1 MLIGCLLLA
10 ATAFAA
16 LYEWTGFEPA
26 AAAAG
31 GVVLIY
37 LILSLPKLAWTRL
50 AFVAIGVALAIVA
63 VATRP
68 DWVAILSRGVVQANF
83 ICAFFVAL
91 ATLRI
96 PAAHSPAIHRCG
108 RYLASRPPGKRYL
121 ALTTGGHLFALILNY
136 GAIQLLGTMV
146 ERMVAEETDP
156 DVAAIRNRRMLV
168 AIQRGFC
175 ASIFWSPLAFSMVIT
190 TGIVPG
196 ASWAATV
203 PLAIFHM
210 VVFTV
215 IGWALD
221 TIVKPKIRGPRP
233 PIRAAEGGVP
243 DLLPLLLLL
252 LIIFGGVGLLE
263 VLTGLR
269 MAAIVMVFVPL
280 VALAWLAIEAFGH
293 GGAGVSDLQGRLGN
307 LVMRDLPAYRS
318 ELVLLIMAGFI
329 GAVGGILAKPW
340 IAAMGIDLS
349 AVPIPLLLFAIMLF
363 VPLAGQ
369 IGMNP
374 ILSVALFAPLLPA
387 PEQLGIPAVLIV
399 LAIVSGW
406 ALTGLTSPF
415 TATTML
421 IAKMGHITPVRV
433 GTSWNGTVFLVSV
446 VVLTLSLITLWAVLI

>member
-1 MLIGCLLLA
+1 MLIGGLLIL

-16 LYEWTGFEPA
+16 LYEWTGFAPGA
-26 AAAAG
+26 AIAG
-31 GVVLIY
+31 GAVLIY
-37 LILSLPKLAWTRL
+37 LTLSLPKLAWTRL
-50 AFVAIGVALAIVA
+50 AFVVIGVGLAILA
-63 VATRP
+63 VMTRG
-68 DWVAILSRGVVQANF
+68 DWPAVLARGVVQANF

-121 ALTTGGHLFALILNY
+121 ALTSGGHLFALILNY
-136 GAIQLLGTMV
+136 GAIQLLGAMV
-146 ERMVAEETDP
+146 ERMVSEETDP
-156 DVAAIRNRRMLV
+156 HIAAIRNRRMLV

-203 PLAIFHM
+203 PFAMFHM
-210 VVFTV
+210 AVFTA
-215 IGWALD
+215 IGWAHD
-221 TIVKPKIRGPRP
+221 TLVKPKLTGPRP
-233 PIRAAEGGVP
+233 QARAAEGGIA
-243 DLLPLLLLL
+243 DLLPLLVLL

-269 MAAIVMVFVPL
+269 MAAIVMVFVPV
-280 VALAWLAIEAFGH
+280 VALAWLIIEAFGRK
-293 GGAGVSDLQGRLGN
+293 GGGEAELRSQLRN
-307 LVMRDLPAYRS
+307 LIVRDLPAYRS

-349 AVPIPLLLFAIMLF
+349 AVPLPLLLFAIMLF

-387 PEQLGIPAVLIV
+387 PEQLGVSPILIV

-406 ALTGLTSPF
+406 AMTGLTSPF

-433 GTSWNGTVFLVSV
+433 GTSWNGAVFLISLA
-446 VVLTLSLITLWAVLI
+446 VLTLSLVILSTLMS

>member
-1 MLIGCLLLA
+1 M
-10 ATAFAA
+10 
-16 LYEWTGFEPA
+16 
-26 AAAAG
+26 
-31 GVVLIY
+31 
-37 LILSLPKLAWTRL
+37 AWTRL
-50 AFVAIGVALAIVA
+50 AFVAIGATLAIVA
-63 VATRP
+63 IMLRG
-68 DWVAILSRGVVQANF
+68 DWPAVLARGVVQANF

-121 ALTTGGHLFALILNY
+121 ALTTGGHLFSLILNY
-136 GAIQLLGTMV
+136 GAIQLLGAMV
-146 ERMVAEETDP
+146 ERMVSEETDP
-156 DVAAIRNRRMLV
+156 HVAAIRSRRMLV

-190 TGIVPG
+190 TGIIPG
-196 ASWAATV
+196 ASWAAAV

-210 VVFTV
+210 AIFTT
-215 IGWALD
+215 IGWAHD
-221 TIVKPKIRGPRP
+221 TLIKPKLNGPRP
-233 PIRAAEGGVP
+233 PARTAEGGVA
-243 DLLPLLLLL
+243 DLLPLLMLL
-252 LIIFGGVGLLE
+252 LIIFGGVGLIE

-269 MAAIVMVFVPL
+269 MAAIVMVFVPA
-280 VALAWLAIEAFGH
+280 VALGWLAIEAFG
-293 GGAGVSDLQGRLGN
+293 GSGAGSSEMRDEINN
-307 LVMRDLPAYRS
+307 LIVRDLPAYRS

-329 GAVGGILAKPW
+329 GAVGGVLAKPW

-349 AVPIPLLLFAIMLF
+349 AVPLPILLFAIMLF

-369 IGMNP
+369 LGMNP

-387 PEQLGIPAVLIV
+387 PEQLGIPPALMV

-421 IAKMGHITPVRV
+421 IAKMGHITAARV
-433 GTSWNGTVFLVSV
+433 GTSWNGMVFLIALA
-446 VVLTLSLITLWAVLI
+446 VLTLSLVILSFLLR